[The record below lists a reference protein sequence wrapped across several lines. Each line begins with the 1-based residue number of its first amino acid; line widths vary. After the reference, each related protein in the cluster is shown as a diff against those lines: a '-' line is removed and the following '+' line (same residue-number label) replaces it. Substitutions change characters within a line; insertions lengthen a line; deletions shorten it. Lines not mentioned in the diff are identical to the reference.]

1 MCGRGGLTSLDAFAA
16 GALSVTAVTVFS
28 NLEALS
34 PRSSCR
40 DTTSDCR
47 ESNTASHSTVDV
59 PEKIPSDILFRKR
72 IEGGEASGGGGGG
85 GVDGGST
92 VSRNFKLYRDVYASS

>member
-1 MCGRGGLTSLDAFAA
+1 VEGGGLTSLHAFAA

-28 NLEALS
+28 NLEVLS

-40 DTTSDCR
+40 DTTSDCS

-72 IEGGEASGGGGGG
+72 IEGGGASGGGGGYG
-85 GVDGGST
+85 GGT
-92 VSRNFKLYRDVYASS
+92 VSRNFKLYRDV